1 MNYTPKRWIR
11 LGLGAALLGTAG
23 LAACGGEGGE
33 AGEAAMTVPG
43 EAGAYG
49 EGGEMG
55 EGEGGE
61 GGEGVAALDP
71 ALLLPVDQRA
81 AMISSE
87 VTVATALARAGQ
99 LDDASEHLRIAMD
112 EIKPG
117 GLTRLVEQGFDPD
130 LIETAE
136 AALSSGAAP
145 DDIEA
150 QLAAVQANV
159 AELQANAG
167 GDPVELVV
175 FLMKRCENTYRAGVS
190 FSNEID
196 DPILYQKSY
205 GYAVVAQEAA
215 GRIESADASSLQLEL
230 KMLVLMWPSAGPI
243 AGDLPAPP
251 STFLSQ
257 VSRIGL
263 ELSTFE

>member
-11 LGLGAALLGTAG
+11 LGLGAALIGTAG

-33 AGEAAMTVPG
+33 AGESGEAAMTAPG
-43 EAGAYG
+43 GAGSYG

-61 GGEGVAALDP
+61 GVAAVDP
-71 ALLLPVDQRA
+71 AMLLPVDQRA

-87 VTVATALARAGQ
+87 VTVAAALARTGQ
-99 LDDASEHLRIAMD
+99 IEDAAKHLRIAMD
-112 EIKPG
+112 DIKPG
-117 GLTRLVEQGFDPD
+117 GLTRLVEKGFDPD
-130 LIETAE
+130 LIESAE

-145 DDIEA
+145 EEIEA
-150 QLAAVQANV
+150 KIAAAEANV

-175 FLMKRCENTYRAGVS
+175 FLMKRCENAYRAGVS
-190 FSNEID
+190 FSNEIE

-205 GYAVVAQEAA
+205 GYAVTAQEAA
-215 GRIESADASSLQLEL
+215 GRIKSADASNLQLEL
-230 KMLVLMWPSAGPI
+230 KLLVLMWPAEGPI
-243 AGDLPAPP
+243 AGDVPAPP

-257 VSRIGL
+257 LARIGL